1 MAECLVVEPL
11 EAERCAFLPF
21 PILAQFEK
29 LQFPEGI
36 E

>member
-1 MAECLVVEPL
+1 MAEGPVVEPL
-11 EAERCAFLPF
+11 EAERHALLPF